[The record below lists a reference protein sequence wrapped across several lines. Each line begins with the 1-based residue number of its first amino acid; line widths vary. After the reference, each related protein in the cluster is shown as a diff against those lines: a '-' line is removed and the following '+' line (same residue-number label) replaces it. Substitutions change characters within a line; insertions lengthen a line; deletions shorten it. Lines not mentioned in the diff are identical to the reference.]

1 MNIGTIIDAA
11 ATGDPARA
19 ALIIDGRTISYRE
32 LAAAVERCAA
42 GLTAGGLAG
51 RRIAVVDVASP
62 VSIATALAA
71 ARIGGAAALMNPALT
86 PPELRGLVE
95 DAECAE
101 VGVAGEQYA
110 DRLLEAGATQG
121 VDGHRPAGRWTPR
134 RANARRGCRRPRRAG
149 PVYEWHDRA
158 AQGDPDHQ
166 RSAE

>member
-1 MNIGTIIDAA
+1 MGA
-11 ATGDPARA
+11 P
-19 ALIIDGRTISYRE
+19 SPYRE

-86 PPELRGLVE
+86 PPELCGLVE

-110 DRLLEAGATQG
+110 DRLLEAGATK
-121 VDGHRPAGRWTPR
+121 VLTATDLLADGRHS
-134 RANARRGCRRPRRAG
+134 RAKARRGCRRPRRAG
-149 PVYEWHDRA
+149 PVYEWHDRT
-158 AQGDPDHQ
+158 AQGDPQ
-166 RSAE
+166 SPTVS

>member
-110 DRLLEAGATQG
+110 DRLLEAGATKVLTATDLLADGRHARQG
-121 VDGHRPAGRWTPR
+121 PPRVSTTATRWSCLRVARPGCPR
-134 RANARRGCRRPRRAG
+134 RSQSPT
-149 PVYEWHDRA
+149 V
-158 AQGDPDHQ
+158 
-166 RSAE
+166 S